1 MKAIHTKNIK
11 LKKKIK
17 AKFSHEALSIFYKKD
32 HEIQYPVLSVHLQQK
47 IINNRNTCIWLHKE
61 LKSSSITVAAIL
73 TTPRP

>member
-11 LKKKIK
+11 LKKIK

-61 LKSSSITVAAIL
+61 L
-73 TTPRP
+73 